1 MTAGRHGVVWRPFDF
16 GPGGAQLR
24 RVAAGAQFG
33 TSPFFFCPV
42 LPDIRFGFR
51 TTKVEE
57 YRQSESVQFYP
68 QTNELVMRPRPVD
81 KDRPRRFNP
90 RNANPNSAK
99 VSANGGLKELT
110 GQG

>member
-51 TTKVEE
+51 TTKVEVK
-57 YRQSESVQFYP
+57 Y
-68 QTNELVMRPRPVD
+68 D
-81 KDRPRRFNP
+81 G
-90 RNANPNSAK
+90 AK
-99 VSANGGLKELT
+99 IADDVSQKCLN
-110 GQG
+110 